1 MKFETKLNEKQAR
14 SMLEGLA
21 KASSES
27 GGSFLHTSSNA
38 TAKVPATIFDDRL
51 GGKTAAAV
59 VTLIWTKTTGSIQ
72 VATKESIKDYM
83 FEAIKALENVYVKA
97 LDNVMEP
104 GPRGAAAAV
113 AALRVPA
120 WHSFDPAA
128 AARAV
133 SAASLPPGAEGTNS
147 GHRPRTPEDPEFKEA
162 ILGIATYAA
171 AALAEYPVWHERLH
185 GILVREFGYEED
197 GGSMDVKVVDKPVSR
212 DASETC

>member
-21 KASSES
+21 KASAES

-104 GPRGAAAAV
+104 GREERRRRWPHFVCRHGT
-113 AALRVPA
+113 
-120 WHSFDPAA
+120 
-128 AARAV
+128 
-133 SAASLPPGAEGTNS
+133 ASTRRRRHAP
-147 GHRPRTPEDPEFKEA
+147 
-162 ILGIATYAA
+162 
-171 AALAEYPVWHERLH
+171 
-185 GILVREFGYEED
+185 
-197 GGSMDVKVVDKPVSR
+197 
-212 DASETC
+212 